1 MLSNVAPKHIKS
13 QSAMEYLMTYGWAIL
28 IIAIVLAALFS
39 LGVFSPTAY
48 TPKASPGSCQ
58 VFRPNGPGTTSF
70 INLEGICNGEL
81 PQYVAQFNGQNGDI
95 TAPLPTTKV
104 TNTTVSIWIFASSNP
119 VSNTNIFLIG
129 NNGGTNG
136 YGVFVEC
143 ANNNLAIL
151 ESSVR
156 WICTGATFNSL
167 EWQNIV
173 LDSIGHNGN
182 VTYEIYLNGAEVYKS
197 GQQSPPPTPISPMY
211 IGHDPANG
219 GYFPGYI
226 ANVQIYNTA
235 LSSNDIQA
243 LYQEGIGGA
252 PINLQNLVG
261 WWPLNGNTNDYSGN
275 DNNGVASGVTYSSSW
290 YSGYSAP

>member
-1 MLSNVAPKHIKS
+1 MMLKS